1 MLRTTLIEFSVQ
13 DVVLAWTLRVADLA
27 DAFATI
33 IIAAAAIE
41 AGIRSALAFLR
52 FRQPHPG
59 IQSIRWRFGRWL
71 SLALDFLIASDILRT
86 GVAPTWTEIGQ
97 LAAIVAI
104 RIVITIS
111 LTRETKEI
119 ATDDATESPPP

>member
-1 MLRTTLIEFSVQ
+1 MQ
-13 DVVLAWTLRVADLA
+13 DVILTWTLRVADLT
-27 DAFATI
+27 DAVATI

-41 AGIRSALAFLR
+41 AAIRSAVAFLR
-52 FRQPHPG
+52 FRQPHRG
-59 IQSIRWRFGRWL
+59 IQDIRWRFGRWL
-71 SLALDFLIASDILRT
+71 SLALDFLITSDILRT

-111 LTRETKEI
+111 LTRETREI
-119 ATDDATESPPP
+119 ASVDVTESQPS